1 MAGGLGPDSAAARR
15 LCAGQRRRLALW
27 LWSLHSGRAL
37 SQALASLG
45 SPGDWQGW
53 IIKCVSGAEEQ
64 ESRDETEEQDGW
76 EIPSGNLQKGRR
88 KEGER
93 ERDSLCCLGLSWEEE
108 KFDLRGPTYCLKNL
122 PVPHT
127 LRRSLCHSLQWR
139 TEVLILLAA
148 GNWISFPANEAFYV
162 RSLTLWHRAELSD
175 EMIWSQRQQ

>member
-27 LWSLHSGRAL
+27 LRSLHSGRAL

-53 IIKCVSGAEEQ
+53 IIKCVSEAEEQ

-88 KEGER
+88 KDGER
-93 ERDSLCCLGLSWEEE
+93 ETLSAVWASAE
-108 KFDLRGPTYCLKNL
+108 RRRNL
-122 PVPHT
+122 IWGVLLIVWKTFQSHT
-127 LRRSLCHSLQWR
+127 LFRRSLCRSLQWR

-148 GNWISFPANEAFYV
+148 GNWISFPANEAFYI

-175 EMIWSQRQQ
+175 EIIWSLRQQ